1 MARIESTLRNLHC
14 FSVRFIIDFL
24 RQGLK
29 ACIYLPKEIFVLYL
43 FTQRKKVYLFTRGET
58 MCCILCGES
67 AQFYFWIFLCV

>member
-1 MARIESTLRNLHC
+1 MARIESTLPNLHC

-43 FTQRKKVYLFTRGET
+43 FTQKEKSLFIYSRGNNV
-58 MCCILCGES
+58 L
-67 AQFYFWIFLCV
+67 YFVR